1 MWNQTLLLH
10 VSEAASLLRTSSQTV
25 YKLIANGELKA
36 FKTGRAWKISMQSV
50 IEYANVHLD
59 R

>member
-36 FKTGRAWKISMQSV
+36 FKTGISWKVLKQSV
-50 IEYANVHLD
+50 NDYASTNCNK
-59 R
+59 

>member
-1 MWNQTLLLH
+1 MYNQTLLLH
-10 VSEAASLLRTSSQTV
+10 VSDAASLLGTSSQTV

-50 IEYANVHLD
+50 NDYANTNWN

>member
-1 MWNQTLLLH
+1 MYNQTVLLH
-10 VSEAASLLRTSSQTV
+10 VSDAASILGTSSQTI

-36 FKTGRAWKISMQSV
+36 FKTGRAWKISIKSV
-50 IEYANVHLD
+50 NDYTNTNLN